1 MSKKKKRKA
10 KRALKFAIRTMVALG
25 TLLTGI
31 AEIIK
36 ALK

>member
-1 MSKKKKRKA
+1 MRKKKK
-10 KRALKFAIRTMVALG
+10 ALSDLVELLIGLG

-36 ALK
+36 AIKS